1 MARSDQENEY
11 TYFCLL
17 ANSLVDN
24 IVVLDNLFLDSI
36 FEILKTSFL
45 LLQVNVAET
54 TIEQNLARIQLE
66 HETQLGIVDH
76 GVASE
81 VEQGIVEVGKG
92 LFEVAEQEV
101 GDTLLKV
108 GDGEVLV

>member
-1 MARSDQENEY
+1 MRLIKNTK
-11 TYFCLL
+11 TYLCLL
-17 ANSLVDN
+17 ANGLVNN

-36 FEILKTSFL
+36 LEILKTSFL

-54 TIEQNLARIQLE
+54 TVEQNLARIQLE
-66 HETQLGIVDH
+66 HETQLGVVDH
-76 GVASE
+76 CVTSE
-81 VEQGIVEVGKG
+81 VEQGIVEVGEG

-108 GDGEVLV
+108 GDGEVLI